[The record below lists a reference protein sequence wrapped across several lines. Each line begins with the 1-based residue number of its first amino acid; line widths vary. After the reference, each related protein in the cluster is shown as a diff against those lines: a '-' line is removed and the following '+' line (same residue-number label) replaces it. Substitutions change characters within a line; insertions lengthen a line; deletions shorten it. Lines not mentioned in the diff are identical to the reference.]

1 MIFESLLTGNV
12 LFGEGVAFFFEGRF
26 SMTTKTTA
34 DQCETPA
41 IAVGYGV
48 KTLVSNADA
57 GKIVMTTDAEI
68 SQPCNP
74 EITEKRQTKVQD
86 GYFMIWDSKSK
97 N

>member
-1 MIFESLLTGNV
+1 M
-12 LFGEGVAFFFEGRF
+12 R
-26 SMTTKTTA
+26 TKTTA

-41 IAVGYGV
+41 IAVGSGV
-48 KTLVSNADA
+48 KALVGNADA

-68 SQPCNP
+68 SQPCNNP